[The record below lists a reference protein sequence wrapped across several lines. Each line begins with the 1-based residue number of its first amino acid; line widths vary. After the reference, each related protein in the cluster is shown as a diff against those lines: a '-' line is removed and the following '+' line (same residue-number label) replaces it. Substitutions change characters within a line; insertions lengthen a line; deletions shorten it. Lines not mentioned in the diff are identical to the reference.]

1 MRTKTSGRALAALL
15 APALLLAACTGVP
28 GSCTEKEAAA
38 FRAIS
43 QYGNEELV
51 PEAHPGGACADTLV
65 TSDDPDTVI
74 AHYRA
79 AFQAAGYAIDGLES
93 SPMTDEGGATVGRG
107 VNLQA
112 SSDAMIAVVSA
123 EVFDGQR
130 PTTFVILV
138 GDKVP
143 DAP

>member
-1 MRTKTSGRALAALL
+1 MHRANLAQAWLALL
-15 APALLLAACTGVP
+15 APALLVAACGGVQ

-43 QYGNEELV
+43 QYGSEELV

-65 TSDDPDTVI
+65 TSDDPDAVI

-79 AFQAAGYAIDGLES
+79 AFEAAGYAIDGLES

-112 SSDAMIAVVSA
+112 SNDAMIAVVSA

>member
-1 MRTKTSGRALAALL
+1 MHTKTSGRALLALL
-15 APALLLAACTGVP
+15 APALFLAACGGVP
-28 GSCTEKEAAA
+28 GACTDQEAAA
-38 FRAIS
+38 FRAVS
-43 QYGNEELV
+43 PYGNEELV

-65 TSDDPDTVI
+65 TSDDPDAVI

-79 AFQAAGYAIDGLES
+79 AFQGAGYTIDGLES
-93 SPMTDEGGATVGRG
+93 SPMTDEGGVTIGRT

-112 SSDAMIAVVSA
+112 SNDAMIAVVSA

-138 GDKVP
+138 GDKAS

>member
-1 MRTKTSGRALAALL
+1 MRTNISGRALAALL

-43 QYGNEELV
+43 QYGNKELV

-79 AFQAAGYAIDGLES
+79 AFEAAGYAIDGLES

-138 GDKVP
+138 GDKVS

>member
-1 MRTKTSGRALAALL
+1 MRTTTAGRALVGLL
-15 APALLLAACTGVP
+15 APALLLAACGGVP
-28 GSCTEKEAAA
+28 GSCTEEEAAA

-65 TSDDPDTVI
+65 TSDDPDAVI

-79 AFQAAGYAIDGLES
+79 AFEAAGYAIDGLES

-112 SSDAMIAVVSA
+112 SNDAMIAVVSA
-123 EVFDGQR
+123 EVFDGQQ

-138 GDKVP
+138 GDKAP

>member
-1 MRTKTSGRALAALL
+1 MRTKTSGRALLALL
-15 APALLLAACTGVP
+15 APTLILAACSGVP
-28 GSCTEKEAAA
+28 GSCTEHEAAA

-65 TSDDPDTVI
+65 TSDDPDAVI
-74 AHYRA
+74 ADYRA

-112 SSDAMIAVVSA
+112 SNDAMIAVVSA
-123 EVFDGQR
+123 EVFDGQQ

-138 GDKVP
+138 GDKAP

>member
-1 MRTKTSGRALAALL
+1 MRTKTSGRALLALL
-15 APALLLAACTGVP
+15 APALLVTACAGVP

-51 PEAHPGGACADTLV
+51 PEAHPSGACADTLV
-65 TSDDPDTVI
+65 TSDDPDAVI
-74 AHYRA
+74 AHYRV

-112 SSDAMIAVVSA
+112 SNDAMIAVVSA

-138 GDKVP
+138 GDKVA

>member
-1 MRTKTSGRALAALL
+1 MRTNISGRALAALL

-79 AFQAAGYAIDGLES
+79 AFEAAGYAIDGLES

-138 GDKVP
+138 GDKVS

>member
-1 MRTKTSGRALAALL
+1 VALL
-15 APALLLAACTGVP
+15 APAMLLAACTGVP

-51 PEAHPGGACADTLV
+51 PEAHPGGACADTLA
-65 TSDDPDTVI
+65 TSDDPDAVI

-79 AFQAAGYAIDGLES
+79 AFRGAGYTIDGLES
-93 SPMTDEGGATVGRG
+93 SPMTDEGGATVGRS

-112 SSDAMIAVVSA
+112 SNDAMIAVVSA

-138 GDKVP
+138 GDKVS

>member
-1 MRTKTSGRALAALL
+1 MRTTTSGRALLALL
-15 APALLLAACTGVP
+15 APALLLAACAGVP

-65 TSDDPDTVI
+65 SSDDPDAVI

-112 SSDAMIAVVSA
+112 SNDAMIAVVSA